1 MVWDW
6 PHPVNQAAI
15 IIDSKV
21 IDLFLIFFNG
31 VNVIKIVE
39 TSTFTEKLFIFNIQ
53 KKNMLQAKSGDTVKV
68 HYSGRLTDGTTFDS
82 SDGRDPL
89 EFKVGNGDVIKGF
102 DEGVSGMSVGE
113 KKTVHIPAD
122 EAYGQKDED
131 RIVEFP
137 KANFPPD
144 MEPEVGMQLNMTNGS
159 GQVIP
164 VIILE
169 VGEETVILDANH
181 PLAGQDL
188 IFDIELVDIAG
199 GSRII
204 MP

>member
-1 MVWDW
+1 M
-6 PHPVNQAAI
+6 Q
-15 IIDSKV
+15 
-21 IDLFLIFFNG
+21 
-31 VNVIKIVE
+31 
-39 TSTFTEKLFIFNIQ
+39 
-53 KKNMLQAKSGDTVKV
+53 QAKSGDTVKV

-82 SDGRDPL
+82 STGRDPL

-102 DEGVSGMSVGE
+102 DDGVTGMAVGD

-122 EAYGQKDED
+122 EAYGQKEDE
-131 RIVEFP
+131 RVIQFP
-137 KANFPPD
+137 RANFPPD
-144 MEPEVGMQLNMTNGS
+144 MEPEVGMQLNMTNGT

-164 VIILE
+164 VVVTDVDNE
-169 VGEETVILDANH
+169 NVTLDANH

-188 IFDIELVDIAG
+188 IFDIELVDISS